1 MTTTAH
7 PEYPPYPVVT
17 ASGRLVD
24 LAHPDPDSICV
35 EDIAHH
41 LSHLCRYAGAT
52 RDFYSVAQ
60 HSVLVSRH
68 PAVQGYEPEALL
80 HDAAEAYTG
89 DLTVPMAGNSRRLK
103 EAWYDVAYG
112 VDRAISLALS
122 VAFVRHADCYARIRE
137 ADHALAT
144 AEMRDLFPPGVF
156 HAVHT
161 ASDLPPIVALP
172 PLGARA
178 LFLARYEE
186 VRNARR

>member
-24 LAHPDPDSICV
+24 LAHPDPASICV
-35 EDIAHH
+35 EDIAHA

-52 RDFYSVAQ
+52 SEFYSVAQ
-60 HSVLVSRH
+60 HSVLVSLH
-68 PAVQGYEPEALL
+68 PAVQGYELEALL

-89 DLTVPMAGNSRRLK
+89 DLTVPMGGYRRLK
-103 EAWYDVAYG
+103 EEWVQVSVNVEGAVREALCGSRYRPDRWYG
-112 VDRAISLALS
+112 
-122 VAFVRHADCYARIRE
+122 CMRE
-137 ADHALAT
+137 ADRALAR
-144 AEMRDLFPPGVF
+144 AEMRDLFPPGVY
-156 HAVHT
+156 HPVHT

-172 PLGARA
+172 PLEARA

-186 VRNARR
+186 VKK